1 MQLFLPFFLVLF
13 AGVFFSTVFRRMHLP
28 YVVALIIGGILIG
41 PYVLGILELN
51 DTVTFIGDIGL
62 IFLMF
67 MAGLETRL
75 GSLKNLKGKL
85 LFLSFLNG
93 YIPFA
98 VGIMIGFWFGYDT
111 LTTILIGTIFI
122 SSSIAV
128 IVPSLEQ
135 NGLLD
140 KPLGRSILSITIIQD
155 VASLIVLS
163 IVFQNINPTT
173 PLPLP
178 LFYLLLVVSLVIF
191 RMAFPVLHRMTH
203 NLYSSDSAGY
213 EKELHVIFVILIGT
227 VVVFELLGLHS
238 IIAGFFAGL
247 VLSDSIQSNII
258 KNKLRTISYGLFIPV
273 FFVVVGA
280 ETDIT
285 VFLKAGQAWYLAIA
299 IIIGSMLSKTLSG
312 TLGAWAMGYTKN
324 ESRLFGYASVPQL
337 STTLAVAFIARS
349 FDIFDDKL
357 LTSVIMLS
365 IVTTLFAPIMV
376 GRAIKLLPP
385 SKK

>member
-28 YVVALIIGGILIG
+28 YVVALIVGGILIG
-41 PYVLGILELN
+41 PHVLGILELN
-51 DTVTFIGDIGL
+51 ETVTFIGDIGL
-62 IFLMF
+62 VFLMF

-98 VGIMIGFWFGYDT
+98 LGIMIGFWFGYDT
-111 LTTILIGTIFI
+111 ITTILIGTIFI

-135 NGLLD
+135 NGLLN

-155 VASLIVLS
+155 VASLVLLS

-203 NLYSSDSAGY
+203 NLYSSESAGY

-227 VVVFELLGLHS
+227 VVVFELLGLHA

-273 FFVVVGA
+273 FFVVVGS
-280 ETDIT
+280 ETDMT
-285 VFLKAGQAWYLAIA
+285 VFLKAGQAWYLTIA
-299 IIIGSMLSKTLSG
+299 IVIGSMLSKIVSG
-312 TLGAWAMGYTKN
+312 TLGAWVMGYTKN
-324 ESRLFGYASVPQL
+324 ESRLFGFASVPQL

-357 LTSVIMLS
+357 LTAVIMLS

-376 GRAIKLLPP
+376 GRAIKRLPP

>member
-1 MQLFLPFFLVLF
+1 MPFFLVLF

-28 YVVALIIGGILIG
+28 YVVALIVGGILIG
-41 PYVLGILELN
+41 PHVLGILELN
-51 DTVTFIGDIGL
+51 ETVTFIGDIGL
-62 IFLMF
+62 VFLMF

-98 VGIMIGFWFGYDT
+98 LGIMIGFWFGYDT
-111 LTTILIGTIFI
+111 ITTILIGTIFI

-135 NGLLD
+135 NGLLN

-155 VASLIVLS
+155 VASLVLLS

-203 NLYSSDSAGY
+203 NLYSSESAGY

-227 VVVFELLGLHS
+227 VVVFELLGLHA

-273 FFVVVGA
+273 FFVVVGS
-280 ETDIT
+280 ETDMT
-285 VFLKAGQAWYLAIA
+285 VFLKAGQAWYLTIA
-299 IIIGSMLSKTLSG
+299 IVIGSMLSKIVSG
-312 TLGAWAMGYTKN
+312 TLGAWVMGYTKN
-324 ESRLFGYASVPQL
+324 ESRLFGFASVPQL

-357 LTSVIMLS
+357 LTAVIMLS

-376 GRAIKLLPP
+376 GRAIKRLPP